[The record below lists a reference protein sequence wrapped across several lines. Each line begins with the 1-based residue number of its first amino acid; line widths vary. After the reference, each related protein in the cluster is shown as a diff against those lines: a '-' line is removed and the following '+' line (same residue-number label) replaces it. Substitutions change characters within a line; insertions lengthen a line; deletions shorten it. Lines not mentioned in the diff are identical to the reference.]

1 MSDVL
6 VDTSIWIDFFRGN
19 QVANPLF
26 DLIENNQIITN
37 DLILA
42 ELIPSINRRKEEKLR
57 DILLS
62 VQKIELSINWHEII
76 SMQTMNL
83 RSGNNNIG
91 IPDLIIAQNALHNE
105 LVLFENDKHFQPMKE
120 LFGLELLRHK
130 RDLGTVNL

>member
-1 MSDVL
+1 MSGVL

-57 DILLS
+57 ELLLS
-62 VQKIELSINWHEII
+62 IQKIELSINWPEII

-83 RSGNNNIG
+83 RNGNNNIG
-91 IPDLIIAQNALHNE
+91 IPDIIIAQNALHND
-105 LVLFENDKHFQPMKE
+105 LILFENDKHFLPMKE
-120 LFGLELLRHK
+120 LFGLELLR
-130 RDLGTVNL
+130 V